1 MSYEKDTYSLAKG
14 LHHINIAKQY
24 FEDVK
29 IGCTGD
35 LKNTFNGYINK
46 CDWILNNIFDKLG
59 EETRKVYKEEL
70 SDSLGID
77 HINDQLMRMDN
88 DQRAQLEEIIDT
100 IVKGKKVKITIDT
113 DDAKS
118 NS

>member
-1 MSYEKDTYSLAKG
+1 MSDNRDTFSLAKG
-14 LHHINIAKQY
+14 LHHINMAKQY

-59 EETRKVYKEEL
+59 DETRKVYKEEL

-77 HINDQLMRMDN
+77 HINDQLMRLDIE
-88 DQRAQLEEIIDT
+88 QRHQIEEIIDT
-100 IVKGKKVKITIDT
+100 VIKGKKVKISIEE
-113 DDAKS
+113 
-118 NS
+118 

>member
-1 MSYEKDTYSLAKG
+1 MSYEKDTFSLAKG

-46 CDWILNNIFDKLG
+46 CDWILNNIYDKLS
-59 EETRKVYKEEL
+59 EERRKTFKEEM

-77 HINDQLMRMDN
+77 HINDQLMRLDIE
-88 DQRAQLEEIIDT
+88 QRHQIEEIIDT
-100 IVKGKKVKITIDT
+100 VVKGKKVKITVDT
-113 DDAKS
+113 EDGKS
-118 NS
+118 NN

>member
-1 MSYEKDTYSLAKG
+1 MSYEKDTFSLAKA
-14 LHHINIAKQY
+14 LHHLNIAKQY
-24 FEDVK
+24 FEDVR

-46 CDWILNNIFDKLG
+46 CDWILNNVFDKLDD
-59 EETRKVYKEEL
+59 EKRKIYKEEL

-77 HINDQLMRMDN
+77 HINDQLMFLDN
-88 DQRAQLEEIIDT
+88 KQREQVEQIIDT

-113 DDAKS
+113 DD
-118 NS
+118 